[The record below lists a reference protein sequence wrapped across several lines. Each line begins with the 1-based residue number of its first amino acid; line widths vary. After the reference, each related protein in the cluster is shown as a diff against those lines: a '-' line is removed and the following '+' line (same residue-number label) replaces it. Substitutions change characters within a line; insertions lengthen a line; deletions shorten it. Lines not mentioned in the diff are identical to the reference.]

1 MKNKTGIF
9 WGIALIA
16 VGVIW
21 GGNALGLFDINFF
34 FDGWWT
40 LFIIVPCLAG
50 LFTEKEKTGNLI
62 GLLIGVLLLLACQDV
77 IDFGVLW
84 KLVVPAILILI
95 GASMI
100 FKNFFDKGVNEK
112 IKKLNQKLNK
122 EDEVAA
128 TFSGQNLNFAGEEFQ
143 GKTVNAIFGGV
154 KMDLRKAKIKDEAV
168 INASSIFGGIDI
180 LVPEDVTV
188 KVKSNSIFGGVSNK
202 VKTEGNKTIYVNA
215 MCLFGGVDIK

>member
-21 GGNALGLFDINFF
+21 GGNALGLFDIDFF

-112 IKKLNQKLNK
+112 IKKLNQNLNK

-202 VKTEGNKTIYVNA
+202 VKTEGKKTIYLNA
-215 MCLFGGVDIK
+215 MCLFGGVEIK